1 MENEGIRRRI
11 KKWRIGG
18 KKKRR
23 SEEMVEWPN
32 VNELMYQGPMYE

>member
-1 MENEGIRRRI
+1 MED
-11 KKWRIGG
+11 GG
-18 KKKRR
+18 SKKRR